1 MLVKMCVMTFVYEY
15 ALQVMYGMKAK
26 GNERQRRVINS
37 CMRRVLCVYFICMS
51 AFGVASRFVPDIT
64 GMRNQLAA
72 MLLMLTGLSSFI
84 DKYREKNI
92 PHNGQ

>member
-15 ALQVMYGMKAK
+15 ALQVMDRLKAK
-26 GNERQRRVINS
+26 GNERQRRLINA

-64 GMRNQLAA
+64 GIRDQLAA

-84 DKYREKNI
+84 DKYREKNK